1 MPYRC
6 EAASVE
12 GFVQQLACNLV
23 NKGYWFYVVGNIP
36 PHKDP
41 ALVDRK
47 LIIRYGLDISK
58 WTRARRKAAGH
69 ANVAY
74 LRYQRFFVLLAT
86 QGSHLLF
93 EQELGVKDFRREA
106 LRFYGYSIGC
116 GKGSDGRYHASVR
129 INDDAFAALQSHL
142 FNLAVHRS
150 GGALASEFQSIGF
163 TPFARIR
170 RQLLRLLREVNELRR
185 TAGFTAVPSSA
196 LCLRRKIHRVFR
208 VTCAHDQLEAA
219 PPVPRCQAS
228 AKIEKPSNMQQLGIN
243 PRDG

>member
-23 NKGYWFYVVGNIP
+23 NKGYWHYVVGNIP

-58 WTRARRKAAGH
+58 WTRARRKASGH

-93 EQELGVKDFRREA
+93 EQEGGIKDIRRETIK
-106 LRFYGYSIGC
+106 FHGYCIGC
-116 GKGSDGRYHASVR
+116 GRGSDGRRHASVKMSAEAFGELQAHLMNICTHWSADLIAAEFGR
-129 INDDAFAALQSHL
+129 IRF
-142 FNLAVHRS
+142 
-150 GGALASEFQSIGF
+150 I
-163 TPFARIR
+163 PFARIR
-170 RQLLRLLREVNELRR
+170 RQFLRLLGEVNTARQAAGFSAVPVTCLKLRR
-185 TAGFTAVPSSA
+185 TIYRPF
-196 LCLRRKIHRVFR
+196 KID
-208 VTCAHDQLEAA
+208 HD
-219 PPVPRCQAS
+219 VV
-228 AKIEKPSNMQQLGIN
+228 IN
-243 PRDG
+243 SLVQE

>member
-47 LIIRYGLDISK
+47 LIIRYGLDVSK

-74 LRYQRFFVLLAT
+74 LRHQRFFVLLAT
-86 QGSHLLF
+86 VGNHLIF
-93 EQELGVKDFRREA
+93 EQEMGIKDIRREPI
-106 LRFYGYSIGC
+106 RFRGYSIGC
-116 GKGSDGRYHASVR
+116 GKGSDGRHHSSVR
-129 INDDAFAALQSHL
+129 VDPNTFAEVRAYLL
-142 FNLAVHRS
+142 EIAVHRS
-150 GGALASEFQSIGF
+150 SDCLEQHIQRLIGF
-163 TPFARIR
+163 APYARVR
-170 RQLLRLLREVNELRR
+170 RQILRLMREVNEIRR
-185 TAGFTAVPSSA
+185 TAGFQPVKVP
-196 LCLRRKIHRVFR
+196 CLQRAIVRPFV
-208 VTCAHDQLEAA
+208 EAYDS
-219 PPVPRCQAS
+219 P
-228 AKIEKPSNMQQLGIN
+228 
-243 PRDG
+243 